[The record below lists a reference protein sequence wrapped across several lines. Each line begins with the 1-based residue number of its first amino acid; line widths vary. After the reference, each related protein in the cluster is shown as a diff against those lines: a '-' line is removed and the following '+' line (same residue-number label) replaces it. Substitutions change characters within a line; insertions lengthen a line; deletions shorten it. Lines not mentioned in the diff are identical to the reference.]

1 MPNFDINNFVIDRVL
16 RGLMVSTTD
25 GSVLWSIN
33 QISNPSLTVSTE
45 STDAVDALG
54 TKIMT
59 FERSKSAEFT
69 AENSLFDLGLA
80 AAQFGTEKEIASETQ
95 KVITPI
101 FENID
106 VTDATTAT
114 LKHVPTKQIT
124 SIYAINGDSTLGT
137 KYVNG
142 TSANATQFVHTEKS
156 NTITIPTGLA
166 AGTQLF
172 VVYEYEATSA
182 VAVHND
188 AVNFPKAGKF
198 YMEVLGA
205 DVCDATKL
213 VHAYI
218 VFGNAKLMGDVDL
231 TFTTEGTHNFTI
243 QAMQDYC
250 NKEKR
255 LFSIIVPDE
264 D

>member
-1 MPNFDINNFVIDRVL
+1 
-16 RGLMVSTTD
+16 MVSTTD
-25 GSVLWSIN
+25 NTVLWSIN
-33 QISNPSLTVSTE
+33 QITNPSLSVSTE

-59 FERSKSAEFT
+59 FERAKTAEFT

-80 AAQFGTEKEIASETQ
+80 AAQFGTAKQVATDSNKIVS
-95 KVITPI
+95 PI
-101 FENID
+101 FETID
-106 VTDATTAT
+106 VPSTGTTIT
-114 LKHVPTKQIT
+114 LKHTPTKQIT
-124 SIYAINGDSTLGT
+124 AIYALNGDSTLAT
-137 KYVNG
+137 KYTNGAAASAGEFVN
-142 TSANATQFVHTEKS
+142 AEKS
-156 NTITIPTGLA
+156 TTITLPTGLT

-172 VVYEYEATSA
+172 VQYEYEATSA

-188 AVNFPKAGKF
+188 AINFPKAGKF

-218 VFGNAKLMGDVDL
+218 VFGNAKLMGDVDI

-243 QAMQDYC
+243 QAQQAYC
-250 NKEKR
+250 DKEKR
-255 LFSIIVPDE
+255 LFSIIIPDE
-264 D
+264 E